1 MEIILSGL
9 LINDQKVFNWAF
21 LCWKR
26 PFKILF
32 SFSDVVVDVDVGG
45 NKIGNIEETAGMQSE
60 HEGGMF
66 IKLYI
71 QMMDIFV

>member
-9 LINDQKVFNWAF
+9 LINDQKVFNRAF

-32 SFSDVVVDVDVGG
+32 SFSDVVDVDVGG

-66 IKLYI
+66 IKIYI